1 MRMSTEGGITP
12 MRLMVQK
19 MPGNLTIIKLGYN
32 RITFYLSDVAELV
45 LHKSITF
52 LTKEEHGH
60 SNISEI
66 EYSYEF
72 IDDFQDHQGECYYQ
86 LSSFFSPKRPPF
98 VLENNIALDTLEN
111 GATLSGTFASNAS
124 NASPMNTYKLGKKNN
139 DWGPKTFKKENHV
152 IKLMV

>member
-1 MRMSTEGGITP
+1 MRMSTEDGITP

-19 MPGNLTIIKLGYN
+19 MPGNSTMIKLSCN
-32 RITFYLSDVAELV
+32 QIPLLSDAAELV

-60 SNISEI
+60 STISEI

-72 IDDFQDHQGECYYQ
+72 IEDFQDHQGECYHQ
-86 LSSFFSPKRPPF
+86 LSSFLFPKRPPF
-98 VLENNIALDTLEN
+98 VLENIVAMGTVEN
-111 GATLSGTFASNAS
+111 GVTSSGTLVNKASDTSPVNA
-124 NASPMNTYKLGKKNN
+124 YKLGKRNN
-139 DWGPKTFKKENHV
+139 DWGPKTFKKKNHV